1 MRVANLCI
9 RCILLTFSIETNSL
23 ESKYAPLDE
32 PVKLEAA
39 KYVISDHKAINE
51 ELYEM
56 KCPYDPSGKC
66 IGKFDGSEDFNSEA
80 TILMVSSYTYQSL
93 LDLGLVS
100 ISYLKSYNITED
112 HFKEHLPFE
121 AVHGLPS
128 EKSIKSIQG
137 IAIARVIFRMFFI
150 QISFFLL
157 FCHFLMMF
165 SKIFITTRFFP

>member
-1 MRVANLCI
+1 MTNLCF
-9 RCILLTFSIETNSL
+9 RSSFLFTSSIETNSL
-23 ESKYAPLDE
+23 ESKYPPLDE

-39 KYVISDHKAINE
+39 KYVISDHKAIND

-66 IGKFDGSEDFNSEA
+66 IGKFDGAEDFNSEA

-112 HFKEHLPFE
+112 HFKEYLPFE

-137 IAIARVIFRMFFI
+137 IAIARGILDVFF
-150 QISFFLL
+150 QIHSFCFA
-157 FCHFLMMF
+157 
-165 SKIFITTRFFP
+165 